1 MSRCPTSEQIAVDFI
16 PPIRFDPL
24 LMDALKLAHQPKYWI
39 LAIAVSL
46 LTIHL
51 GLTWKT
57 GDVKTLSISVIFWG
71 AIVSQIWER
80 KETYTLDSTLFSSI
94 FGTVILTLAL
104 FKTSQIAYG
113 GPFLQALPL
122 IFALGLA
129 LVASGIQRL
138 GQYWQELLAFSIL
151 ALPGERFLSTL
162 LEKIMTVLTGE
173 QLTTL
178 TAKFSAVVLKIFQF
192 DVSLDDVFL
201 ILPKSVVKV
210 YEGCSGGSSI
220 DFLLRLGLL
229 FIIMFPTQRMGKIIT
244 PIMAILVGF
253 FVNGVRVVIMAYLAN
268 TGDDKAF
275 DYWHVGDG
283 SQIFGAIAVLLFGG
297 VCYLLIDKD
306 RMDSADSDTNLPSA
320 S

>member
-1 MSRCPTSEQIAVDFI
+1 
-16 PPIRFDPL
+16 
-24 LMDALKLAHQPKYWI
+24 MDVLKLAHQPKYWI

-57 GDVKTLSISVIFWG
+57 GDIKTLSISVIFWG

-80 KETYTLDSTLFSSI
+80 KETYDLDSNLFSSI

-104 FKTSQIAYG
+104 FKTSQIASG

-122 IFALGLA
+122 IFALGLG
-129 LVASGIQRL
+129 LVASGMKKL
-138 GQYWQELLAFSIL
+138 YQYWQELLAFCIL
-151 ALPGERFLSTL
+151 ALPGERFISNL
-162 LEKIMTVLTGE
+162 LEKIVTALTGE
-173 QLTTL
+173 HLTSL
-178 TAKFSAVVLKIFQF
+178 TAKFSAFVLSIFHF
-192 DVSLDDVFL
+192 NVSLDDVFI

-210 YEGCSGGSSI
+210 YEGCSGASSI
-220 DFLLRLGLL
+220 DFLLRLGFL
-229 FIIMFPTQRMGKIIT
+229 FMIMFPTQRIGKIIT
-244 PIMAILVGF
+244 PLLAILVGF

-283 SQIFGAIAVLLFGG
+283 SQIFGAIAVLLFGA
-297 VCYLLIDKD
+297 VCYLLIKKEDI
-306 RMDSADSDTNLPSA
+306 DSSDSDGNVPSA

>member
-1 MSRCPTSEQIAVDFI
+1 
-16 PPIRFDPL
+16 
-24 LMDALKLAHQPKYWI
+24 MDALKLAHQPKYWI

-57 GDVKTLSISVIFWG
+57 GDIKTLSISVIFWG
-71 AIVSQIWER
+71 AIVSQVWDR
-80 KETYTLDSTLFSSI
+80 KETYTLESSLFSSLL
-94 FGTVILTLAL
+94 GTIILILAL
-104 FKTSQIAYG
+104 FKTSQIASG

-122 IFALGLA
+122 IFALGLG
-129 LVASGIQRL
+129 LIASGAKGLQ
-138 GQYWQELLAFSIL
+138 QYWQELLAFFIL
-151 ALPGERFLSTL
+151 SLPGERFLSHI
-162 LEKIMTVLTGE
+162 LESLMIFITGE

-178 TAKFSAVVLKIFQF
+178 TAKFATLFLDIFGF
-192 DVSLDDVFL
+192 NVSLNDVFI
-201 ILPKSVVKV
+201 ILPKTVVKV
-210 YEGCSGGSSI
+210 YEGCSGASSI

-229 FIIMFPTQRMGKIIT
+229 FIIMFPTQRIGKILT
-244 PIMAILVGF
+244 PFLAILVGF
-253 FVNGVRVVIMAYLAN
+253 FVNGIRVFIMAYLAN

-297 VCYLLIDKD
+297 VCYFLIQKD
-306 RMDSADSDTNLPSA
+306 DIEPSDIDPNLPSA

>member
-1 MSRCPTSEQIAVDFI
+1 MY
-16 PPIRFDPL
+16 
-24 LMDALKLAHQPKYWI
+24 ALKLARQPKYWL

-57 GDVKTLSISVIFWG
+57 GDIKTLSISVIFLG
-71 AIVSQIWER
+71 ATVSQIWDR
-80 KETYTLDSTLFSSI
+80 KDTYTLESNLFATL
-94 FGTVILTLAL
+94 FGTVILSLAL
-104 FKTSQIAYG
+104 FKTSQLSSG
-113 GPFLQALPL
+113 GPFLQALPF
-122 IFALGLA
+122 IFGLGLG
-129 LVASGIQRL
+129 LIASGARGLQ
-138 GQYWQELLAFSIL
+138 QYWQELLAFFIL
-151 ALPGERFLSTL
+151 SLPGERFLSHI
-162 LEKIMTVLTGE
+162 LESLMTFLTGE

-178 TAKFSAVVLKIFQF
+178 TAKFSALFLGIFGF
-192 DVSLDDVFL
+192 DVSLDGVFL

-210 YEGCSGGSSI
+210 YEGCSGASSI

-229 FIIMFPTQRMGKIIT
+229 FIIMFPTQRIGKILT
-244 PIMAILVGF
+244 PVLAILVGF
-253 FVNGVRVVIMAYLAN
+253 FVNGVRVLIMAYLAN

-297 VCYLLIDKD
+297 VCYLLIQKD
-306 RMDSADSDTNLPSA
+306 DLDPSDPDANLPSA